1 MENIFD
7 DEDQEELRR
16 GKFRVN
22 LDKEDGLAGIII
34 AIRESEKHKDKNDD
48 NTKIYNALRDITTDR
63 MDEKKIKNQLKKLL
77 KDDTLHYKRK

>member
-7 DEDQEELRR
+7 DEDLGELRR

-34 AIRESEKHKDKNDD
+34 AIRESEKYKDKDDD
-48 NTKIYNALRDITTDR
+48 NTKIYNAL
-63 MDEKKIKNQLKKLL
+63 
-77 KDDTLHYKRK
+77 